1 MSGNLV
7 IIDSTFSAKKK
18 EKRMNGIKVYMMKEK
33 VELLNNICKNT
44 LVENLGIVFTA
55 SGEDWLEARMPIDS
69 RTCRPDGALHGGANM
84 ALAETVGGALSTMLQ
99 PEGER
104 FRVFGIEVNGNHVKQ
119 ARGTSVTARGYF
131 LHRGRRTQVV
141 QVEARDE

>member
-1 MSGNLV
+1 
-7 IIDSTFSAKKK
+7 
-18 EKRMNGIKVYMMKEK
+18 MNGIKVYMMKEK
-33 VELLNNICKNT
+33 VELLNDICKNT

-119 ARGTSVTARGYF
+119 ARGTFVTARGYF

-141 QVEARDE
+141 QVEIRDEYGTLVTINRVTNMVV